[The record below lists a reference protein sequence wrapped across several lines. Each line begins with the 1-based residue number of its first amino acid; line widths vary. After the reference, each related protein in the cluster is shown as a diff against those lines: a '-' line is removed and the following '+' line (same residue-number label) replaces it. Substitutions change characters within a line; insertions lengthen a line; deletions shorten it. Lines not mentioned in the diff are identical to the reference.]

1 MAELAVIYD
10 PNEHD
15 RHHRYQPTVVQTA
28 VALAMLGAAHDACA
42 VLVPIAAPGKKLG
55 VWTVGQTVEHPP
67 GYFLV
72 MTNDG
77 IGPYSFAVAR
87 DEAEA
92 AAERH
97 MVAVPG
103 VAGWATIHRDGR
115 WTVSEGKEL
124 N

>member
-1 MAELAVIYD
+1 MAQLALTYD
-10 PNEHD
+10 RNEHD
-15 RHHRYQPTVVQTA
+15 RHYRYQPTAVQTA
-28 VALAMLGAAHDACA
+28 VALAMLGAARDACA

-55 VWTVGQTVEHPP
+55 EWTVGQTVEHPP

-72 MTNDG
+72 MTNNG
-77 IGPYSFAVAR
+77 TGPYSFAVAR

-92 AAERH
+92 AAERY

-115 WTVSEGKEL
+115 WIVSEGKEL
-124 N
+124 D